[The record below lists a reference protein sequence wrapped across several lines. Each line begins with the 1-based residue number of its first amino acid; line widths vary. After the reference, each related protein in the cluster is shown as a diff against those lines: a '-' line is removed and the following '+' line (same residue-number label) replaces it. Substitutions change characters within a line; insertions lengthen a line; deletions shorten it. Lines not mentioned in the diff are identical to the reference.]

1 MNIRIS
7 SFEPCGLIVCGCLLV
22 GLLGCSKK
30 EKIAGTDDS
39 RTVEAGVDVGVEALT
54 VGADIALFHEK
65 FGERN
70 FVYSLVA
77 PKQVHNDFRYFGFAV
92 APELTL
98 FTADKDGIVRAIA
111 LMRHREGK
119 PSERRKWEDLEIHS
133 TLEEFRK
140 LPGTEWLEM
149 DANDKEKGF
158 RMWADMSSISPEG
171 GVMAFYD
178 ETFLG
183 LVIGRQSDILTLMQD
198 FNRSRIM
205 DLRNVEI
212 RQGD

>member
-1 MNIRIS
+1 MNIQIFD
-7 SFEPCGLIVCGCLLV
+7 FEPCRLIVCGCLLL
-22 GLLGCSKK
+22 GLPACSKK
-30 EKIAGTDDS
+30 DSLAETDDS
-39 RTVEAGVDVGVEALT
+39 RTVDVGVKAVT

-77 PKQVHNDFRYFGFAV
+77 PKQVRNDFRYFGFEV
-92 APELTL
+92 TPELAL
-98 FTADKDGIVRAIA
+98 FTADKDGIVKAIV
-111 LMRHREGK
+111 LMRHQEGK

-133 TLEEFRK
+133 TLDEFRK
-140 LPGTEWLEM
+140 LPGAEWLEM
-149 DANDKEKGF
+149 DAKEKGRGF
-158 RMWADMSSISPEG
+158 RMWADMSSISPQG

-178 ETFLG
+178 ESFRG
-183 LVIGRQSDILTLMQD
+183 LVIGGQSDIITFMED

-212 RQGD
+212 QQGD